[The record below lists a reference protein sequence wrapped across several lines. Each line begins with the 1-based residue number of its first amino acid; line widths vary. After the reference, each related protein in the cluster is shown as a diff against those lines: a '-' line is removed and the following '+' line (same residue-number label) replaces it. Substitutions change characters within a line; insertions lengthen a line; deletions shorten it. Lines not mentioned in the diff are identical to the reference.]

1 MNLIVKRKKS
11 HLQERNKTYIDE
23 EEEEVRI
30 PVAVGLSAVGIQ
42 FYPPVCQDLM

>member
-1 MNLIVKRKKS
+1 MNLIGKRKKVIYKRETK
-11 HLQERNKTYIDE
+11 HIDE
-23 EEEEVRI
+23 EEEEARI